1 MIPFNSTELII
12 TEWSAKRRGPWSFK
26 PYTGVHIVHIPTGI
40 EVKID
45 DKRSVYSSKEKAI
58 KELNR
63 RIKSRN
69 ASHAR
74 ETQPSSQS
82 TSRELQDINA
92 ITKDMMAEFPEEC
105 TGRLSS
111 VLRTCRNALRENVKM
126 KAELAEMKA
135 QYDIVKNLCDEF
147 ESALDARNS
156 ELSVIPVFNGEMN
169 A

>member
-1 MIPFNSTELII
+1 MTPFNSAELII
-12 TEWSAKRRGPWSFK
+12 TEWSAKKRAAWSFK
-26 PYTGVHIVHIPTGI
+26 PYTGVHITHIPTGI

-74 ETQPSSQS
+74 DMQPSQS
-82 TSRELQDINA
+82 TSRELQNINE
-92 ITKDMMAEFPEEC
+92 ITQRMMAEFPDEC

-111 VLRTCRNALRENVKM
+111 VLRTCHSALRENIKM
-126 KAELAEMKA
+126 KAELTEIKA

-147 ESALDARNS
+147 ENALDARNS
-156 ELSVIPVFNGEMN
+156 ELSVIPAFTGGMNG
-169 A
+169 